1 MIDLP
6 RHPPSMLPV
15 IRTVPEHAATGELKR
30 RYDAVKSAFDVP
42 WMGVVAMAHTQYPRF
57 FDALWEG
64 LEPIAGTRAFQ
75 DACRAMRA
83 ATEAGVE
90 RSLGISP
97 LAHRLQDLGYDPREI
112 GEIRTIIEVFSH
124 GNYPYILLATVSRY
138 LLSGGDLSGEP
149 QVFETSPRSP
159 HIFHQ
164 PILMEPHHADEHT
177 RGIFA
182 DIQATLA
189 LPILNTDYRA
199 LARWPS
205 YFHLAWAE
213 LRPLIRTPSHAALSQ
228 QLHEQ
233 AIAVLRTLPNPA
245 RLKGDMVRA
254 AAADDV
260 SLAQVRAMTELFQ
273 WLLPELAVNV
283 AVFRAQ
289 VQ

>member
-1 MIDLP
+1 
-6 RHPPSMLPV
+6 MLPV

-64 LEPIAGTRAFQ
+64 FEPIAGTRAFQ

-138 LLSGGDLSGEP
+138 LLSGGSFRGTTSFRDIPPLPAHLSSTDLDG
-149 QVFETSPRSP
+149 
-159 HIFHQ
+159 
-164 PILMEPHHADEHT
+164 
-177 RGIFA
+177 
-182 DIQATLA
+182 
-189 LPILNTDYRA
+189 
-199 LARWPS
+199 
-205 YFHLAWAE
+205 
-213 LRPLIRTPSHAALSQ
+213 AA
-228 QLHEQ
+228 
-233 AIAVLRTLPNPA
+233 PC
-245 RLKGDMVRA
+245 
-254 AAADDV
+254 
-260 SLAQVRAMTELFQ
+260 
-273 WLLPELAVNV
+273 
-283 AVFRAQ
+283 
-289 VQ
+289 